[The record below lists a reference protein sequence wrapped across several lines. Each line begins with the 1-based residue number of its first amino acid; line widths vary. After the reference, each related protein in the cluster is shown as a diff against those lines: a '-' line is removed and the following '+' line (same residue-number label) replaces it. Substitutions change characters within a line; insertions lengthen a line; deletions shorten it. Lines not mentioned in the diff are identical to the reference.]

1 MNSALRS
8 LSVSLPRAVRSAR
21 LSQLSAVRTTI
32 VQSRSL
38 FNFNKKDAEVSEK
51 PEQTEQPEKQAE
63 QQHTEVVLSD
73 KQPSESEQNLAEIES
88 LLQKEREAL
97 KKAQDEYHKAH
108 KLAKELE
115 TKVKEVEAKA
125 KEQESKASEY
135 KDHLLRAL
143 AEQENIR
150 TRAATDV
157 KNAKIYAISSFA
169 KDLLEV
175 ADTLTMAAKSVA
187 TAVEESNDPQF
198 KSLYEG
204 VLMTDKVLAKV
215 LSTVGVSKFESLGKP
230 FDPNIHDG
238 LFQYPDPSKE
248 PGSVGQ
254 VMKEGY
260 MIHERVLRP
269 ANVGTIQKV
278 K

>member
-1 MNSALRS
+1 
-8 LSVSLPRAVRSAR
+8 VRAAR
-21 LSQLSAVRTTI
+21 LSQLSAVRSST
-32 VQSRSL
+32 VQTRSL
-38 FNFNKKDAEVSEK
+38 FNFNKKEGEAEK
-51 PEQTEQPEKQAE
+51 PAQTEQSQQPE
-63 QQHTEVVLSD
+63 QQHNEVVLSSN
-73 KQPSESEQNLAEIES
+73 QPSESDANLAEIEA

-97 KKAQDEYHKAH
+97 KKAQEEYHKAH
-108 KLAKELE
+108 KLAKDLE
-115 TKVKEVEAKA
+115 AKVKEVESKA

-150 TRAATDV
+150 ARAATDV
-157 KNAKIYAISSFA
+157 KNAKVYAVSSFA

-175 ADTLTMAAKSVA
+175 ADTLSMAAKSVA
-187 TAVEESNDPQF
+187 EAVEQTNDPKF

-204 VLMTDKVLAKV
+204 VLMTEKVLLKV
-215 LSTVGVSKFESLGKP
+215 FNSVGVSKFESLGKT

-248 PGSVGQ
+248 PGTVGQ

-269 ANVGTIQKV
+269 ANVGTIQKTD
-278 K
+278 